1 MIYDVIITKS
11 ILFIKIKSMRQIKT
25 LFLLWLTLISISCFA
40 DVYPNRP
47 IKIIVPF
54 PPGGGVDSVARAI
67 SDKLATELGQPV
79 LVDNRAGSGGSIGT
93 SLVSH
98 ATPDGYTLLLAPN
111 GHTVLSS
118 VQKTD
123 WDPVKDFIPL
133 VQLLTFPMVILVNAN
148 SKIKTYADLVSEA
161 KARPG
166 QLSYG
171 SSGIGGPI
179 HIGMEL
185 FKSAAGL
192 NILHIPYKGNA
203 PLTVALLSEEVSLS
217 MDTLAI
223 SLTQIKQ
230 GKFRAIAVTGAKR
243 HPLLPDVPTL
253 AESGLKG
260 FQYEGW
266 QGVFAPA
273 KTSSVITDQL
283 IQAIKKISSMPAVIH
298 RIYELGYEP
307 VNISQED
314 FVKVISSEVL
324 KYSKFV
330 KDSKIQAE

>member
-1 MIYDVIITKS
+1 
-11 ILFIKIKSMRQIKT
+11 
-25 LFLLWLTLISISCFA
+25 
-40 DVYPNRP
+40 
-47 IKIIVPF
+47 
-54 PPGGGVDSVARAI
+54 
-67 SDKLATELGQPV
+67 
-79 LVDNRAGSGGSIGT
+79 
-93 SLVSH
+93 
-98 ATPDGYTLLLAPN
+98 
-111 GHTVLSS
+111 
-118 VQKTD
+118 
-123 WDPVKDFIPL
+123 
-133 VQLLTFPMVILVNAN
+133 
-148 SKIKTYADLVSEA
+148 
-161 KARPG
+161 
-166 QLSYG
+166 
-171 SSGIGGPI
+171 
-179 HIGMEL
+179 MEL

-273 KTSSVITDQL
+273 KTSSVIIDQL

-314 FVKVISSEVL
+314 FVKVISSEVI